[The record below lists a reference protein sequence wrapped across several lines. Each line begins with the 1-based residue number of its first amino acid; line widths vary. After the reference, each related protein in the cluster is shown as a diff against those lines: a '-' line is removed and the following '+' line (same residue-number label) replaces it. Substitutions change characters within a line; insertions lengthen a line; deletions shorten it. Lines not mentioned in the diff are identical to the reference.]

1 MTEQEFLRSM
11 DELFEVP
18 AGTLTMSHKFRDL
31 DNWDSLKLLT
41 LIALLDE
48 KYGVILDVERFA
60 SGKTLAD
67 IFAIIEAAKRS
78 D

>member
-1 MTEQEFLRSM
+1 MTEQEFLRNM
-11 DELFEVP
+11 DELFEVL
-18 AGTLTMSHKFRDL
+18 AGTLKMPDKFRDL

-48 KYGVILDVERFA
+48 KYGVTLDVERFA
-60 SGKTLAD
+60 SSKTLAD
-67 IFAIIEAAKRS
+67 VFAIIEAAKRS

>member
-1 MTEQEFLRSM
+1 MTEQEFLQNM

-18 AGTLTMSHKFRDL
+18 AGTLKIPDKFRDL

-48 KYGVILDVERFA
+48 KYGVTLDLERFT
-60 SGKTLAD
+60 SSKTLAD